1 MTVLVPSPASFHG
14 QELPFR
20 VSVEKVEKEKEFK
33 PDMNAHGVGCIS
45 PRFYCYSNNH
55 LQL

>member
-1 MTVLVPSPASFHG
+1 MTVLVPLPASFHG

-33 PDMNAHGVGCIS
+33 PDMNAHGVDCIS

>member
-14 QELPFR
+14 QEVPFK
-20 VSVEKVEKEKEFK
+20 VSVEKVEEERELR
-33 PDMNAHGVGCIS
+33 PNMNVHEVVCVN
-45 PRFYCYSNNH
+45 PRFYCYSNSR